1 MKAKNE
7 KVIPLSGMEKIY
19 AGLGKPHKPGSD
31 ADREFCDAIY
41 GLFEEYRDVYYRD
54 EWQRLDDNVKIYEG
68 TYWGENDAEVVR
80 GDKRPRMS
88 TPMITSCIE
97 NIKADL
103 IDEAPDAVIL
113 PDAAGDAPLVTA
125 KVLTK
130 VVEQELDAC
139 DWEGEYA
146 KATQDFLQDGW
157 TVLEAGHDPMANNGL
172 GGSFIRYIMNKNF
185 MCDPD
190 TPNLQDGR
198 ACFVLDVKPW
208 DWLKQ
213 HYPDVYPF
221 MEGDDFGT
229 TRTDEIEST
238 TTPNTPKVYR
248 VIEMWVK
255 KYDPE
260 AKRTD
265 VHFVRVAGHQVIEDS
280 ARTYPNGYYEHGRY
294 PFRICTLYPQKGNA
308 LGLGICDL
316 FKDTQRYADKLNAIL
331 LENALRARN
340 PRLFIQQGL
349 VDVDD
354 VRDFTKE
361 AIEVQGNLEAA
372 VKWME
377 TQPLPSYLMNF
388 AQMLQQSIKN
398 EAGSNDQSRGQ
409 TAGGVTAASAITAL
423 QDMSTK
429 RSRMEARELQR
440 GFKECVRMMIEIMRE
455 KDIVPREIVV
465 TLAGE
470 TQIVPFDRR
479 SLYREGKGGPRVPIE
494 ALITIKTSRQTRF
507 SRMAHNELVLQ
518 FVNMF
523 QQTADPLTMMEA
535 LEMDDKEQII
545 EQIRKAQRSGML
557 ILQQQNAQLQQQNA
571 QMQQQLQEMG
581 QNLSQYQDAL
591 DQIHQSIQASGG
603 GAGQP
608 TAPAAPPPSDM
619 VDAAAL
625 AQGIG

>member
-1 MKAKNE
+1 MKKT
-7 KVIPLSGMEKIY
+7 KDTVTIPMSGMEKIY
-19 AGLGKPHKPGSD
+19 AGIGKPHKPGSD
-31 ADREFCDAIY
+31 ADREFVEAIY
-41 GLFEEYRDVYYRD
+41 GLFEEYRDDYYKQ
-54 EWQRLDDNVKIYEG
+54 EWKRLDDNVKIYEG

-80 GDKRPRMS
+80 GDKRPRMA

-103 IDEAPDAVIL
+103 IDETPEAVIM

-130 VVEQELDAC
+130 VVEQELDVC
-139 DWEGEYA
+139 DWEGEYVKGA
-146 KATQDFLQDGW
+146 QDFLQDGW
-157 TVLEAGHDPMANNGL
+157 CVFESGHDPLANNGL
-172 GGSFIRYIMNKNF
+172 GGSFIRYIVNKNF
-185 MCDPD
+185 MCDPQ
-190 TPNLQDGR
+190 TPELQDGR

-213 HYPDVYPF
+213 HYPDIFPY
-221 MEGDDFGT
+221 MDGDDGLID
-229 TRTDEIEST
+229 TDRIDST
-238 TTPNTPKVYR
+238 TEPNRVKAYR
-248 VIEMWVK
+248 VIELWVK
-255 KYDPE
+255 EFD
-260 AKRTD
+260 AKEKATA
-265 VHFVRVAGHQVIEDS
+265 VHFVRVAGHQVLEDS
-280 ARTYPNGYYEHGRY
+280 KLTYPNGYYEHGKF
-294 PFRICTLYPQKGNA
+294 PFRICRLYPQKGSA

-340 PRLFIQQGL
+340 PRLFIQEGL
-349 VDVDD
+349 VDIED
-354 VRDFTKE
+354 VRDFSRE
-361 AIEVQGNLEAA
+361 AIEVQGNLDSA
-372 VKWME
+372 VKWMD

-388 AQMLQQSIKN
+388 VQGLQQSIKN

-465 TLAGE
+465 TIAGE
-470 TQIVPFDRR
+470 PRIVPFDRR
-479 SLYREGKGGPRVPIE
+479 SLFRDGADGSKVPIE

-545 EQIRKAQRSGML
+545 DQIRKAQHSGML
-557 ILQQQNAQLQQQNA
+557 VLQQQNA
-571 QMQQQLQEMG
+571 QMQQQLAQMSQEL
-581 QNLSQYQDAL
+581 QQYQGAMR
-591 DQIHQSIQASGG
+591 QIQAGL
-603 GAGQP
+603 ANEHP
-608 TAPAAPPPSDM
+608 APATAPTPDM
-619 VDAAAL
+619 VDATAL

>member
-1 MKAKNE
+1 MPKSKKQNE
-7 KVIPLSGMEKIY
+7 PEALIPLSGMEKIY
-19 AGLGKPHKPGSD
+19 AGIGREHKPGD
-31 ADREFCDAIY
+31 PGDIEFIDAIY
-41 GLFEEYRDVYYRD
+41 GLFEEYRMTYYRD
-54 EWQRLDDNVKIYEG
+54 EWQRLDDNVTIYEG

-80 GDKRPRMS
+80 GDRKPRMA

-103 IDEAPDAVIL
+103 MDELPEAVIL
-113 PDAAGDAPLVTA
+113 PDAAGESPMVTA

-139 DWEGEYA
+139 DWEGEYV
-146 KATQDFLQDGW
+146 KGVQDFLQDGW
-157 TVLEAGHDPMANNGL
+157 CVFEAGHDPLENNGL
-172 GGSFIRYIMNKNF
+172 GGAFIRYVMNKNF
-185 MCDPD
+185 MCDPQ

-208 DWLKQ
+208 DWFKQ
-213 HYPDVYPF
+213 HYPDIFPY
-221 MEGDDFGT
+221 MTADEGLIEAD
-229 TRTDEIEST
+229 RIEST
-238 TTPNTPKVYR
+238 TEPERAKSLR
-248 VIEMWVK
+248 LIEMWVK
-255 KYDPE
+255 EFD
-260 AKRTD
+260 ADKRTTA

-280 ARTYPNGYYEHGRY
+280 KLTYERGYYEHGLF
-294 PFRICTLYPQKGNA
+294 PFRVCTLYPQKGSA

-331 LENALRARN
+331 LENALRART
-340 PRLFIQQGL
+340 PRLFIQEGL
-349 VDVDD
+349 VDIED
-354 VRDFTKE
+354 VRDFSRE

-372 VKWME
+372 VKWMD
-377 TQPLPSYLMNF
+377 TQPLPAYLMNF
-388 AQMLQQSIKN
+388 AQLMQQSIKN

-455 KDIVPREIVV
+455 KDIVPREVV
-465 TLAGE
+465 ITVNGQPEIL
-470 TQIVPFDRR
+470 PFDSR
-479 SLYREGKGGPRVPIE
+479 SLYRGNGEGRRVPIE

-523 QQTADPLTMMEA
+523 QQTADPLIMMEA
-535 LEMDDKEQII
+535 LEMDDKEQILDT
-545 EQIRKAQRSGML
+545 IRKAQHGGML
-557 ILQQQNAQLQQQNA
+557 ALQQQNA
-571 QMQQQLQEMG
+571 QMQAQLQQMSEELG
-581 QNLSQYQDAL
+581 QYQSAMK
-591 DQIHQSIQASGG
+591 QIQAGLSNGG
-603 GAGQP
+603 GEQAPAPQ
-608 TAPAAPPPSDM
+608 APAAQP

-625 AQGIG
+625 AQSIG

>member
-1 MKAKNE
+1 MPKSKKQNE
-7 KVIPLSGMEKIY
+7 PEAIIPLSGMEKIY
-19 AGLGKPHKPGSD
+19 AGIGREHKPGD
-31 ADREFCDAIY
+31 PGDIEFIDAIY
-41 GLFEEYRDVYYRD
+41 GLFEEYRMTYYRD
-54 EWQRLDDNVKIYEG
+54 EWQRLDDNVTIYEG

-80 GDKRPRMS
+80 GDRKPRMA

-103 IDEAPDAVIL
+103 MDELPEAVIL
-113 PDAAGDAPLVTA
+113 PDAAGESPMVTA

-139 DWEGEYA
+139 DWEGEYV
-146 KATQDFLQDGW
+146 KGVQDFLQDGW
-157 TVLEAGHDPMANNGL
+157 CVFEAGHDPLENNGL
-172 GGSFIRYIMNKNF
+172 GGAFIRYVMNKNF
-185 MCDPD
+185 MCDPQ

-208 DWLKQ
+208 DWFKQ
-213 HYPDVYPF
+213 HYPDIFPY
-221 MEGDDFGT
+221 MTADEGLIEAD
-229 TRTDEIEST
+229 RIEST
-238 TTPNTPKVYR
+238 TEPERAKSLR
-248 VIEMWVK
+248 LIEMWVK
-255 KYDPE
+255 EFD
-260 AKRTD
+260 ADKRTTA

-280 ARTYPNGYYEHGRY
+280 KLTYERGYYEHGLF
-294 PFRICTLYPQKGNA
+294 PFRVCTLYPQKGSA

-331 LENALRARN
+331 LENALRART
-340 PRLFIQQGL
+340 PRLFIQEGL
-349 VDVDD
+349 VDIED
-354 VRDFTKE
+354 VRDFSRE

-372 VKWME
+372 VKWMD
-377 TQPLPSYLMNF
+377 TQPLPAYLMNF
-388 AQMLQQSIKN
+388 AQLMQQSIKN

-455 KDIVPREIVV
+455 KDIVPREVV
-465 TLAGE
+465 ITVNGQPKIL
-470 TQIVPFDRR
+470 PFDSR
-479 SLYREGKGGPRVPIE
+479 SLYRGNGEGRRVPIE

-523 QQTADPLTMMEA
+523 QQTADPLIMMEA
-535 LEMDDKEQII
+535 LEMDDKEQILDT
-545 EQIRKAQRSGML
+545 IRKAQHGGML
-557 ILQQQNAQLQQQNA
+557 ALQQQNA
-571 QMQQQLQEMG
+571 QMQAQLQQMSEELG
-581 QNLSQYQDAL
+581 QYQSAMK
-591 DQIHQSIQASGG
+591 QIQAGLGG
-603 GAGQP
+603 GGEQAP
-608 TAPAAPPPSDM
+608 TPQAPAAQP

-625 AQGIG
+625 AQSIG

>member
-1 MKAKNE
+1 MKTRDT
-7 KVIPLSGMEKIY
+7 VTIPMSGMEKIY
-19 AGLGKPHKPGSD
+19 AGIGKPHKPGSD
-31 ADREFCDAIY
+31 ADREFVDAIY
-41 GLFEEYRDVYYRD
+41 GLFEEYRDDYYKN
-54 EWQRLDDNVKIYEG
+54 EWKRLDDNVKIYEG

-80 GDKRPRMS
+80 GDKRPRMA

-103 IDEAPDAVIL
+103 IDETPEAVIL

-130 VVEQELDAC
+130 VVEQELDVC
-139 DWEGEYA
+139 DWEGEYV
-146 KATQDFLQDGW
+146 KGVQDFLQDGW
-157 TVLEAGHDPMANNGL
+157 CAFESGHDPLANNGL
-172 GGSFIRYIMNKNF
+172 GGSFIRYVVNKNF
-185 MCDPD
+185 MCDPQ
-190 TPNLQDGR
+190 TPELQDGR

-213 HYPDVYPF
+213 HYPDIFPY
-221 MEGDDFGT
+221 MDGDDGLIE
-229 TRTDEIEST
+229 TDRIDST
-238 TTPNTPKVYR
+238 TEPNRVKAYR
-248 VIEMWVK
+248 VIELWVK
-255 KYDPE
+255 EFD
-260 AKRTD
+260 AKEKATA
-265 VHFVRVAGHQVIEDS
+265 VHFVRVAGHQVLEDS
-280 ARTYPNGYYEHGRY
+280 KLTYPNGYYEHGKF
-294 PFRICTLYPQKGNA
+294 PFRICRLYPQKGSA

-340 PRLFIQQGL
+340 PRLFIQEGL
-349 VDVDD
+349 VDIED
-354 VRDFTKE
+354 VRDFSRE
-361 AIEVQGNLEAA
+361 AIEVQGNLDSA
-372 VKWME
+372 VKWMD

-388 AQMLQQSIKN
+388 VQGLQQSIKN

-470 TQIVPFDRR
+470 PRIVPFDRR
-479 SLYREGKGGPRVPIE
+479 SLFRDGADGSKVPIE

-545 EQIRKAQRSGML
+545 DQIRKAQHSGML
-557 ILQQQNAQLQQQNA
+557 ALQQQNA
-571 QMQQQLQEMG
+571 QMQQQLAQMSQEL
-581 QNLSQYQDAL
+581 QQYQGAMK
-591 DQIHQSIQASGG
+591 QIQAGL
-603 GAGQP
+603 ANEQP
-608 TAPAAPPPSDM
+608 TPAPAPAPDM
-619 VDAAAL
+619 VDATAL

>member
-1 MKAKNE
+1 MPKKKNE
-7 KVIPLSGMEKIY
+7 PEAIIPLSGMEKIY
-19 AGLGKPHKPGSD
+19 AGIGREHKPGD
-31 ADREFCDAIY
+31 PGDIEFIDAIY
-41 GLFEEYRDVYYRD
+41 GLFEEYRETYYKD
-54 EWQRLDDNVKIYEG
+54 EWQRLDDNVTIYEG

-80 GDKRPRMS
+80 GDRKPRMA

-103 IDEAPDAVIL
+103 MDELPEAVIL
-113 PDAAGDAPLVTA
+113 PDAAGDAPMVTA

-139 DWEGEYA
+139 DWEGEYV
-146 KATQDFLQDGW
+146 KGVQDFLQDGW
-157 TVLEAGHDPMANNGL
+157 CVFEAGHDPLENNGL
-172 GGSFIRYIMNKNF
+172 GGAFIRYVMNKNF
-185 MCDPD
+185 MCDPQ

-208 DWLKQ
+208 DWFKQ
-213 HYPDVYPF
+213 HYPDIFPY
-221 MEGDDFGT
+221 MTADEGLIEAD
-229 TRTDEIEST
+229 RVEST
-238 TTPNTPKVYR
+238 TEPERAKSLR
-248 VIEMWVK
+248 LIEMWVK
-255 KYDPE
+255 EFD
-260 AKRTD
+260 ADKRTTA

-280 ARTYPNGYYEHGRY
+280 KLTYERGYYEHGLF
-294 PFRICTLYPQKGNA
+294 PFRVCTLYPQKGSA

-331 LENALRARN
+331 LENALRART
-340 PRLFIQQGL
+340 PRLFIQEGL
-349 VDVDD
+349 VDIED
-354 VRDFTKE
+354 VRDFSRE

-372 VKWME
+372 VKWMD
-377 TQPLPSYLMNF
+377 TQPLPAYLMNF
-388 AQMLQQSIKN
+388 AQLMQQSIKN

-455 KDIVPREIVV
+455 KDIVPREVV
-465 TLAGE
+465 ITVNGQPEIL
-470 TQIVPFDRR
+470 PFDSR
-479 SLYREGKGGPRVPIE
+479 SLYRGNGEGRRVPIE

-523 QQTADPLTMMEA
+523 QQTADPLIMMEA
-535 LEMDDKEQII
+535 LEMDDKEQILDT
-545 EQIRKAQRSGML
+545 IRKAQHGGML
-557 ILQQQNAQLQQQNA
+557 ALQQQNA
-571 QMQQQLQEMG
+571 QMQAQLQQMSEELG
-581 QNLSQYQDAL
+581 QYQSAMK
-591 DQIHQSIQASGG
+591 QIQAGLGG
-603 GAGQP
+603 GEQAPAPQ
-608 TAPAAPPPSDM
+608 APAAQP

-625 AQGIG
+625 AQSIG

>member
-1 MKAKNE
+1 MPKKQKDEAI
-7 KVIPLSGMEKIY
+7 IPMTGMEKIY
-19 AGLGKPHKPGSD
+19 AGLGREHKPGD
-31 ADREFCDAIY
+31 PADTEFIDAIY
-41 GLFEEYRDVYYRD
+41 GLFEEYRDTYYRD
-54 EWQRLDDNVKIYEG
+54 EWQRLDDNVTIYEG

-80 GDKRPRMS
+80 GDRKPRMA

-103 IDEAPDAVIL
+103 MDELPEAVIL
-113 PDAAGDAPLVTA
+113 PDAAGDAPMVTA

-139 DWEGEYA
+139 DWEGEYV
-146 KATQDFLQDGW
+146 KGVQDFLQDGW
-157 TVLEAGHDPMANNGL
+157 CVFEAGHDPLENNGL
-172 GGSFIRYIMNKNF
+172 GGAFIHHVMNKNF
-185 MCDPD
+185 MADPQ

-208 DWLKQ
+208 DWFKQ
-213 HYPDVYPF
+213 HYPDIYPF
-221 MEGDDFGT
+221 MTGDEGLIEAD
-229 TRTDEIEST
+229 RIEST
-238 TTPNTPKVYR
+238 TEPERAKSLR
-248 VIEMWVK
+248 LIEIWLK
-255 KYDPE
+255 EFDASSKTT
-260 AKRTD
+260 A

-280 ARTYPNGYYEHGRY
+280 KLTYEHGYYEHGMF
-294 PFRICTLYPQKGNA
+294 PFRICTLYPQKGSA

-331 LENALRARN
+331 LENALRART
-340 PRLFIQQGL
+340 PRLFIQEGL
-349 VDVDD
+349 VDIED
-354 VRDFTKE
+354 VRDFSRE

-372 VKWME
+372 VKWMD

-388 AQMLQQSIKN
+388 AQMMQQSIKN

-455 KDIVPREIVV
+455 KDIVPREVV
-465 TLAGE
+465 ITVAGQP
-470 TQIVPFDRR
+470 QILPFDAR
-479 SLYREGKGGPRVPIE
+479 SLYRGDGKGRKVPIE

-518 FVNMF
+518 FINMF
-523 QQTADPLTMMEA
+523 QQTADPLIMMEA
-535 LEMDDKEQII
+535 LEMDDKEQILD
-545 EQIRKAQRSGML
+545 QIRKAQHGGML
-557 ILQQQNAQLQQQNA
+557 ALQQQNA
-571 QMQQQLQEMG
+571 QMQAQLQQMSEE
-581 QNLSQYQDAL
+581 LSQYQSAMK
-591 DQIHQSIQASGG
+591 QIQAGLGG
-603 GAGQP
+603 GEPAGTP
-608 TAPAAPPPSDM
+608 APGGAPAGMPNE

-625 AQGIG
+625 AQSIG

>member
-1 MKAKNE
+1 MKKTRDT
-7 KVIPLSGMEKIY
+7 VTIPMSGMEKIY
-19 AGLGKPHKPGSD
+19 AGIGKPHKPGSD
-31 ADREFCDAIY
+31 ADREFVEAIY
-41 GLFEEYRDVYYRD
+41 GLFEEYRDDYYKQ
-54 EWQRLDDNVKIYEG
+54 EWKRLDDNVKIYEG

-80 GDKRPRMS
+80 GDKRPRMA

-103 IDEAPDAVIL
+103 IDETPEAVIM

-130 VVEQELDAC
+130 VVEQELDVC
-139 DWEGEYA
+139 DWEGEYVKGA
-146 KATQDFLQDGW
+146 QDFLQDGW
-157 TVLEAGHDPMANNGL
+157 CVFEPGHDPLANNGL
-172 GGSFIRYIMNKNF
+172 GGSFIHYIVNKNF
-185 MCDPD
+185 MCDPQ
-190 TPNLQDGR
+190 TPELQDGR

-213 HYPDVYPF
+213 HYPDIFPY
-221 MEGDDFGT
+221 MDGDDGLVE
-229 TRTDEIEST
+229 TDRIDST
-238 TTPNTPKVYR
+238 TEPNRVKAYR
-248 VIEMWVK
+248 VIELWVK
-255 KYDPE
+255 EFD
-260 AKRTD
+260 AKEKATA
-265 VHFVRVAGHQVIEDS
+265 VHFVRVAGHQVLEDS
-280 ARTYPNGYYEHGRY
+280 KLTYPNGYYEHGKF
-294 PFRICTLYPQKGNA
+294 PFRICRLYPQKGSA

-340 PRLFIQQGL
+340 PRLFIQEGL
-349 VDVDD
+349 VDIED
-354 VRDFTKE
+354 VRDFSRE
-361 AIEVQGNLEAA
+361 AIEVQGNLDSA
-372 VKWME
+372 VKWMD

-388 AQMLQQSIKN
+388 VQGLQQSIKN

-465 TLAGE
+465 TIAGE
-470 TQIVPFDRR
+470 PRIVPFDRR
-479 SLYREGKGGPRVPIE
+479 SLFRDGADGSKVPIE

-545 EQIRKAQRSGML
+545 DQIRKAQHSGML
-557 ILQQQNAQLQQQNA
+557 ALQQQNA
-571 QMQQQLQEMG
+571 QMQQQLAQMSQEL
-581 QNLSQYQDAL
+581 QQYQGAMK
-591 DQIHQSIQASGG
+591 QIQAGL
-603 GAGQP
+603 ANEQP
-608 TAPAAPPPSDM
+608 APAPDM
-619 VDAAAL
+619 VDATAL

>member
-1 MKAKNE
+1 MKKTRDT
-7 KVIPLSGMEKIY
+7 VTIPMSGMEKIY
-19 AGLGKPHKPGSD
+19 AGIGKPHKPGSD
-31 ADREFCDAIY
+31 ADREFVEAIY
-41 GLFEEYRDVYYRD
+41 GLFEEYRDDYYKQ
-54 EWQRLDDNVKIYEG
+54 EWKRLDDNVKIYEG

-80 GDKRPRMS
+80 GDKRPRMA

-103 IDEAPDAVIL
+103 IDEMPEAVIM

-130 VVEQELDAC
+130 VVEQELDVC
-139 DWEGEYA
+139 DWEGEYV
-146 KATQDFLQDGW
+146 KGVQDFLQDGW
-157 TVLEAGHDPMANNGL
+157 CAFESGHDPLANNGL
-172 GGSFIRYIMNKNF
+172 GGSFIRYIVNKNF
-185 MCDPD
+185 MCDPQ
-190 TPNLQDGR
+190 TPELQDGR

-213 HYPDVYPF
+213 HYPDIFPY
-221 MEGDDFGT
+221 MDGDDGLIE
-229 TRTDEIEST
+229 TDRIDST
-238 TTPNTPKVYR
+238 TEPNRVKAYR
-248 VIEMWVK
+248 VIELWVK
-255 KYDPE
+255 EFD
-260 AKRTD
+260 AKEKATA
-265 VHFVRVAGHQVIEDS
+265 VHFVRVAGHQVLEDS
-280 ARTYPNGYYEHGRY
+280 KLTYPNGYYEHGKF
-294 PFRICTLYPQKGNA
+294 PFRICRLYPQKGSA

-340 PRLFIQQGL
+340 PRLFIQEGL
-349 VDVDD
+349 VDIED
-354 VRDFTKE
+354 VRDFSRE
-361 AIEVQGNLEAA
+361 AIEVQGNLDSA
-372 VKWME
+372 VKWMD
-377 TQPLPSYLMNF
+377 TQPLPSYLMTF
-388 AQMLQQSIKN
+388 VQGLQQSIKN

-465 TLAGE
+465 TIAGE
-470 TQIVPFDRR
+470 PHIVPFDRR
-479 SLYREGKGGPRVPIE
+479 SLFRKRDDGSKVPIE

-545 EQIRKAQRSGML
+545 DQIRKAQHSGML
-557 ILQQQNAQLQQQNA
+557 VLQQQNA
-571 QMQQQLQEMG
+571 QMQQQLAQMSQEL
-581 QNLSQYQDAL
+581 QQYQGAMK
-591 DQIHQSIQASGG
+591 QIQAGL
-603 GAGQP
+603 ANEQP
-608 TAPAAPPPSDM
+608 APAPAPDM
-619 VDAAAL
+619 VDATAL